1 VCDLGGVATK
11 LGQSAEAVRESF
23 AILIEAGLLTQD
35 RTCYRFIPSV
45 DSLGATD
52 EWYVANL
59 FNGRLHWTATTNVLL
74 EDTEFNDFDVV
85 AVRGNE
91 IAHVECKTSA
101 PTKKGIPDEDLRAL
115 AGRHFFLQPTFTLLL
130 VDTNSPVQDLA
141 NRFDQVLVE
150 YVQATGAGTGMAPA
164 GRFDPV
170 DNAGN
175 VLHGWRNIYI
185 GNASTGAKNGILRTL
200 QLTVR
205 HYSTHV
211 RWAGIYA

>member
-1 VCDLGGVATK
+1 
-11 LGQSAEAVRESF
+11 
-23 AILIEAGLLTQD
+23 
-35 RTCYRFIPSV
+35 
-45 DSLGATD
+45 LGATD
-52 EWYVANL
+52 EWYVADL

-101 PTKKGIPDEDLRAL
+101 PTRKGIPDEDLRAL

-141 NRFDQVLVE
+141 NRFDQVLVD
-150 YVQATGAGTGMAPA
+150 YVQATRAGTGMAPV

-175 VLHGWRNIYI
+175 VLHSWRNIYV